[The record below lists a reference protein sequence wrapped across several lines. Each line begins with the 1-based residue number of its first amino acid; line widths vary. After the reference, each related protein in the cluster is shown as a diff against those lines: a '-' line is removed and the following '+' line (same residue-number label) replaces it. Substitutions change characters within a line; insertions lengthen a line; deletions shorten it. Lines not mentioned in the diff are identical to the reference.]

1 MKGVLILENG
11 QKFYGNML
19 MDEPAVGEVV
29 FNTGMTGYQ
38 ETFTD
43 PSYAGQI
50 ITMTYPLIGNYGLF
64 HEIEQAD
71 RPYAA
76 GFIVS
81 ELCEEPSNWQ
91 NEGKLSTFIMTHH
104 IPLPLRRRYACHYS
118 GHPQP
123 GRHEGRYR
131 AGNNG

>member
-50 ITMTYPLIGNYGLF
+50 ITLTYPIIGNYGLF

-71 RPYAA
+71 RLMLPASSSA
-76 GFIVS
+76 NSAKNRATGRMKVS
-81 ELCEEPSNWQ
+81 C
-91 NEGKLSTFIMTHH
+91 
-104 IPLPLRRRYACHYS
+104 LPLL
-118 GHPQP
+118 
-123 GRHEGRYR
+123 
-131 AGNNG
+131 

>member
-1 MKGVLILENG
+1 MKGVLILESG
-11 QKFYGNML
+11 QKFYGTL
-19 MDEPAVGEVV
+19 LTAARAVGEVV

-71 RPYAA
+71 RPYAK
-76 GFIVS
+76 GFVVS
-81 ELCEEPSNWQ
+81 ELCASPSNWR
-91 NEGKLSTFIMTHH
+91 
-104 IPLPLRRRYACHYS
+104 PLL
-118 GHPQP
+118 
-123 GRHEGRYR
+123 
-131 AGNNG
+131 

>member
-50 ITMTYPLIGNYGLF
+50 ITLTYPITAITACSTKSN
-64 HEIEQAD
+64 
-71 RPYAA
+71 RP
-76 GFIVS
+76 IVLMLPAS
-81 ELCEEPSNWQ
+81 SSVNFVKNRATGRMKASC
-91 NEGKLSTFIMTHH
+91 
-104 IPLPLRRRYACHYS
+104 LPLL
-118 GHPQP
+118 
-123 GRHEGRYR
+123 
-131 AGNNG
+131 

>member
-43 PSYAGQI
+43 RP
-50 ITMTYPLIGNYGLF
+50 MP
-64 HEIEQAD
+64 D
-71 RPYAA
+71 R
-76 GFIVS
+76 S
-81 ELCEEPSNWQ
+81 
-91 NEGKLSTFIMTHH
+91 
-104 IPLPLRRRYACHYS
+104 LP
-118 GHPQP
+118 
-123 GRHEGRYR
+123 
-131 AGNNG
+131 

>member
-50 ITMTYPLIGNYGLF
+50 ITMTSP
-64 HEIEQAD
+64 HKQA
-71 RPYAA
+71 
-76 GFIVS
+76 
-81 ELCEEPSNWQ
+81 
-91 NEGKLSTFIMTHH
+91 TH
-104 IPLPLRRRYACHYS
+104 AFCSS
-118 GHPQP
+118 GHT
-123 GRHEGRYR
+123 R
-131 AGNNG
+131 